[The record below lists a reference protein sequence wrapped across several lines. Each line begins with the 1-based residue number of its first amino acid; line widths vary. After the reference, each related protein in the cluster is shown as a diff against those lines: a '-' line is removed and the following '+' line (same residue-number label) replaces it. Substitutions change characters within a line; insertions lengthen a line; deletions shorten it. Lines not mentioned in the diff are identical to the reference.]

1 MVIRKEAPGGAVML
15 HLSTSERGVAIARIY
30 EACREEDSLTFFFF
44 AYFVPVLGG
53 TRKLLLRI

>member
-1 MVIRKEAPGGAVML
+1 MVMRKEAPGGAVML

-30 EACREEDSLTFFFF
+30 EACREEDSLTFFF